1 MPLPLLYNAYNLPN
15 IVDDPLPP
23 AVAKVVAA
31 EVKCVDRKP
40 KQLRLLPQ
48 KWVSPQTK
56 ARLNL
61 NIEGRVNVF
70 NENVLIENIRHGYRL
85 AVKETKVKNIF
96 QVYSCAEND
105 SKHRWKTLDTLDVR
119 LGIASAKA
127 EWLTIDLMA
136 RDPED

>member
-1 MPLPLLYNAYNLPN
+1 M
-15 IVDDPLPP
+15 
-23 AVAKVVAA
+23 
-31 EVKCVDRKP
+31 
-40 KQLRLLPQ
+40 
-48 KWVSPQTK
+48 
-56 ARLNL
+56 
-61 NIEGRVNVF
+61 NVF

-105 SKHRWKTLDTLDVR
+105 SSHRWKTLDTLDVR

-127 EWLTIDLMA
+127 KWLTVDLMA